1 MRLLALLLLLPATAW
16 SQTLLTLEE
25 FAAEHPGH
33 RCYTDHADLHQIGI
47 PEVGLDWALLEER
60 GGNFSVQDVGDV
72 SFIGGPW
79 TYQTLGGDAVQGTL
93 VSFLETHPNEY
104 DFVTIFVTQSLN
116 FGALYGTL
124 QNDTR
129 GIGRQLI
136 PPQVPS
142 HPELDGYLFMNS
154 IFDYLYNSTE
164 SVRDAAFFGQEVG
177 HRWGAFV
184 RRRGGFNDTL
194 GRDDSHWSFF
204 MDTDNSAMEG
214 NQWVETSPGRWQTDH
229 EYPIAYSEL
238 DMYLMGFI
246 PPEQVSPWTLI
257 DDPVVVDNPVGW
269 GGDNGIGVA
278 TSPYYN
284 VQTYVPEAQWPLIR
298 PITVTGT
305 EIQVPIEDII
315 FREGDRIPDST
326 ASQREFRMGF
336 VIMHPESEP
345 VDFDDYLVVE
355 DTREGLKAL
364 WEDMV
369 QQEGVLDLGIH
380 TSGSYRFHPGV
391 FTPDVVFEPELL
403 PEDEDGEPIYGEEPV
418 TGSGCAVGGGG
429 GFAGLLLLGARRRR
443 G

>member
-1 MRLLALLLLLPATAW
+1 MRLLALLLLLPASAFGQ
-16 SQTLLTLEE
+16 SLLTFEQ
-25 FAAEHPGH
+25 FAEEHPDH
-33 RCYTDHADLHQIGI
+33 RCFTDHPDLYQVGI
-47 PEVGLDWALLEER
+47 PETGIDYALLEER
-60 GGNFSVQDVGDV
+60 GGLYTVRDVGDV

-79 TYQTLGGDAVQGTL
+79 TYQSLSGDALQGTL
-93 VSFLETHPNEY
+93 AAYLETHENEY

-184 RRRGGFNDTL
+184 TRRGGFGDML

-214 NQWVETSPGRWQTDH
+214 NQWAKTAEGRWQTDH
-229 EYPIAYSEL
+229 EWPIAYSEL

-246 PPEQVSPWTLI
+246 PPEDVSPWTLI
-257 DDPVVVDNPVGW
+257 GDPSVVGNPVGW
-269 GGDNGIGVA
+269 GGENGIGPA

-284 VQTYVPEAQWPLIR
+284 VQTYVPENQWNFIQPV
-298 PITVTGT
+298 TVTGT
-305 EIQVPIEDII
+305 EIEVPIEDVIYLA
-315 FREGDRIPDST
+315 GDRIPDHT
-326 ASQREFRMGF
+326 QSQREFRMGF
-336 VIMHPESEP
+336 VIMHPDSQP

-369 QQEGVLDLGIH
+369 QQEGVLDLGTH
-380 TSGSYRFHPGV
+380 TSGEYLFSPAV
-391 FTPDVVFEPELL
+391 FTPDVVYEPELL
-403 PEDEDGEPIYGEEPV
+403 SEDEDGNVVYGEPEA
-418 TGSGCAVGGGG
+418 GCSVGGSG
-429 GFAGLLLLGARRRR
+429 GFAGLLLFVLARRRLS
-443 G
+443 